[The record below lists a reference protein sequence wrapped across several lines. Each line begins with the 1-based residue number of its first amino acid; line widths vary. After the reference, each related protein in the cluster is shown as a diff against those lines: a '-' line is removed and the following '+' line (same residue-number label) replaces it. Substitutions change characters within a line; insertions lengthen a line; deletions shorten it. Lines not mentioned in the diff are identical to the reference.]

1 MFIALP
7 ANPFPQLRRS
17 EMFQMMSQSTDQH
30 ISLLRS
36 FRNILLSKIY
46 KHSVPPGLF
55 KVTALFSLLLL
66 VGCETN
72 KFEPVALTPEDMCA
86 YCKMAISEK
95 RYAAELIDS
104 EGQALKFDDIGCMV
118 NFIKTRKNP
127 AKFVAYFVMDFDERQ
142 WTKADDAYYV
152 RSAELTT
159 PMSGGIIAF
168 KDQAKAKEAV
178 DRYHGKVVRFEDLF
192 NLKG

>member
-36 FRNILLSKIY
+36 FRNILLSNTY

-55 KVTALFSLLLL
+55 KVTAMFSLLLL
-66 VGCETN
+66 VGCETS
-72 KFEPVALTPEDMCA
+72 KFEPIALAPEDMCA

-104 EGQALKFDDIGCMV
+104 ERQALKFDDIGCMV
-118 NFIKTRKNP
+118 NFIKSKGNKNRIS
-127 AKFVAYFVMDFDERQ
+127 AYFVMDFDDRQ
-142 WTKADDAYYV
+142 WLKAGDAYYV
-152 RSAELTT
+152 HSTELQT
-159 PMSGGIIAF
+159 PMNGQLVAF
-168 KDQAKAKEAV
+168 KDEARATEAV
-178 DRYHGKVVRFEDLF
+178 GKYHGKLMHFDDLF
-192 NLKG
+192 KGAY